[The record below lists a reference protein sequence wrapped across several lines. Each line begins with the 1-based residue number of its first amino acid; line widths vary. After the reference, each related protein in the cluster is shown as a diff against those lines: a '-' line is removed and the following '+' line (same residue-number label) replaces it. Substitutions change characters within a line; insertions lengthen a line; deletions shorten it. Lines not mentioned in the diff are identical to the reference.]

1 MESIDAVLGMVAVGS
16 CRVGLDE
23 VDILGEFG
31 GELKDEAPLSNGSLT
46 VLADAVAVGR
56 ECERAFARTAA
67 APFSAVSSFSASA
80 AAASRIS
87 SRRGSG
93 ATLLAGFGAR
103 TRSVV
108 GEVESATM
116 IRPWTCMLRL
126 AVGDEGGCR
135 LGRATVVWLEEGS
148 WRASGLVGARTGS
161 EAVWVRCSRA
171 ASSSSFDSLEAICA

>member
-1 MESIDAVLGMVAVGS
+1 VESIDAVLGMVAVGS

-31 GELKDEAPLSNGSLT
+31 GELKDEAPLRNGSLT

-56 ECERAFARTAA
+56 VCERAFARAAAA
-67 APFSAVSSFSASA
+67 APFSAISSFSASA

-87 SRRGSG
+87 SSRGSG

-108 GEVESATM
+108 GEVELATM
-116 IRPWTCMLRL
+116 VRP
-126 AVGDEGGCR
+126 
-135 LGRATVVWLEEGS
+135 
-148 WRASGLVGARTGS
+148 
-161 EAVWVRCSRA
+161 
-171 ASSSSFDSLEAICA
+171 